1 MSDHSRDFKKEWF
14 DKARIDYHSPFLML
28 WLSCNSWYNFHYS
41 LSGDRKHI
49 DQIKSDTSNQN
60 KLYKAFERIFTSG
73 NIKESTNLRNNIEQ
87 LHYALLQAELEYS
100 GDNIPNGFSKFNLEN
115 VLINHA
121 CKSDSLGYANLI
133 IHNAKTKKGKLRK
146 VYSGSHDLG
155 NLVLI
160 SEIQTIFVG
169 IFEII
174 YQVRCH
180 LVHGSL
186 KPTEEN
192 HEVVKYCYLIL
203 WDCLKGFCD

>member
-73 NIKESTNLRNNIEQ
+73 NIKESSNLRNNIEQ
-87 LHYALLQAELEYS
+87 LHYALVQAELEYS
-100 GDNIPNGFSKFNLEN
+100 GSNIQNNFFNLGN
-115 VLINHA
+115 VLINHSN
-121 CKSDSLGYANLI
+121 KSSSSEYKDLI
-133 IHNAKTKKGKLRK
+133 IHDAKTKKGKLRK
-146 VYSGSHDLG
+146 KYSGSHDLG

-160 SEIQTIFVG
+160 PNISIIFLG